1 MRLVDVQYSTTVDY
15 GKVYECLHSI
25 VIISNTSL
33 PLCSQHSLSVM
44 ESAPSSES
52 NLPQEEEISL
62 SDALTHL
69 SDQQQRLVKWI
80 AAINS
85 KIYELETSYLEDTSQ
100 GNVVKGWDVDGR
112 PPLHRSRGIE
122 DKERL
127 FSFSSYAFF
136 LAKKSEEEAAASSQS
151 QPSQSKSTAGRNRK
165 RPGLGGRKR
174 KAEEDWI
181 APEDY

>member
-1 MRLVDVQYSTTVDY
+1 
-15 GKVYECLHSI
+15 
-25 VIISNTSL
+25 
-33 PLCSQHSLSVM
+33 M
-44 ESAPSSES
+44 ESS
-52 NLPQEEEISL
+52 PQEEEEVSL

-85 KIYELETSYLEDTSQ
+85 KIFELETSYLEDTNQ

-136 LAKKSEEEAAASSQS
+136 LAKKSEEEAAAASSQS
-151 QPSQSKSTAGRNRK
+151 QPPQSKSTAGRYRK